1 MAFVLS
7 KTSKARLVGV
17 DEDLVR
23 VVYRALEISKRDFMV
38 LEGLRTLQR
47 QKELYAQGRT
57 TPGKIVTWTM
67 QSKHLLGKAVDL
79 GPYPLDWNDRAG
91 FEEIKRAMFQAADEL
106 GVKIRWGSDWNQNG
120 IPYEKGEYDSPH
132 FELV

>member
-17 DEDLVR
+17 DDDLVR
-23 VVYRALEISKRDFMV
+23 VVHRALEISKRDFMV
-38 LEGLRTLQR
+38 LDGLRTLQR

-67 QSKHLLGKAVDL
+67 ESKHLLGKAVDL

-106 GVKIRWGSDWNQNG
+106 GVKIRWGGDWNRNG